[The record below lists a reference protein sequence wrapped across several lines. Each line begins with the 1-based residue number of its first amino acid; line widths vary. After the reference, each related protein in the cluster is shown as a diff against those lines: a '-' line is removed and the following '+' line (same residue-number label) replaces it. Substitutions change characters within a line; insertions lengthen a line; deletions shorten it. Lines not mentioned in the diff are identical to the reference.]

1 MNELKSY
8 TEYAVSTPTADFV
21 IGFDFNYGED
31 AVNVTVDDVPASE
44 AGYTVVYLN
53 ETTIRLSPSVP
64 SGVVRLQRETD
75 IDQTDHAYRAGAKF
89 IAQTMDENFEQ
100 LRHSQQE
107 VRDGFVKLA
116 DDTYEIIDT
125 LKEVGQSAQ
134 DAADAAEVAAELA
147 NNAAAQV
154 NDKVS
159 YEDFNNKPHNAMLGR
174 DAASAHPTSSILD
187 ASGET
192 QQQVN
197 YNGGAKWH
205 SRVGG
210 YKENE
215 RVILANGDIV
225 KSTVD
230 GNVNDPNVD
239 MTGWVNDKY
248 ANGFTVDTIAE
259 LLALQNIKDSDT
271 AKVKG
276 FRTPTNFA
284 LKTPYKGGGEFI
296 YVAEKTSENDGFI
309 VYNGWV
315 RQNVTTIKP
324 EYIGAYGDGVTDDW
338 EYLQKASIYSIL
350 NKRELELD
358 ATTYS
363 VSKPWYVNAID
374 FARCQAT
381 ATGKNVLAA
390 HQMQY
395 LKIRGQGFKNTTIK
409 GTGKHVIQVGN
420 FVDDNY
426 GVGAIA
432 SWYADISDFTVEGDS
447 VNSQYALAG
456 SFLNHF
462 NFSNINCFGGTKG
475 AWYIRRATWTPS
487 LWCNFSNCRGTGGEI
502 AGLFEC
508 NSFTWDKRCFFGYGS
523 VYNMS
528 ITGSRNIAIGVS
540 MEFSASSGDGI
551 AFVYLNGSCEFN
563 APDFESGSGTNTQ
576 NAFLLA
582 ENSNLVVTMPTLIG
596 LKGAL
601 IKAENDNTTAR
612 WVVYP
617 LQTQGRTDNATLNNW
632 QVSSNKPLS
641 IQALPKWKYK
651 KHEVKTVALTNTAAA
666 WSANTVVMA
675 SATTVSSDYEN
686 ALLPHA
692 IRVQNTGT
700 ASVEVRIGLIDG
712 GGTVSYVGNKTIAA
726 GTTVT
731 LDDRE
736 LNYGISMYTGE
747 YIRQVYVGYRYSG
760 TDGTI
765 IVTPVSIEAQSS
777 I

>member
-1 MNELKSY
+1 MQQPTRLISTPFAQEGEK
-8 TEYAVSTPTADFV
+8 TEIQNVTGEFDNSATYQLGFPPLTMQSIRLGGKPPKGTDFNGILFDITENISFLCKGGRYQYNAGLSTLIGGYPEGSNLLLDDNVTEVVSTVAGNQNNPNADMTGWTFKPNRTTAEYV
-21 IGFDFNYGED
+21 
-31 AVNVTVDDVPASE
+31 
-44 AGYTVVYLN
+44 
-53 ETTIRLSPSVP
+53 
-64 SGVVRLQRETD
+64 
-75 IDQTDHAYRAGAKF
+75 
-89 IAQTMDENFEQ
+89 
-100 LRHSQQE
+100 
-107 VRDGFVKLA
+107 
-116 DDTYEIIDT
+116 
-125 LKEVGQSAQ
+125 
-134 DAADAAEVAAELA
+134 
-147 NNAAAQV
+147 
-154 NDKVS
+154 
-159 YEDFNNKPHNAMLGR
+159 
-174 DAASAHPTSSILD
+174 LD

-197 YNGGAKWH
+197 YNGGSKWH

-210 YKENE
+210 YLENE
-215 RVILANGDIV
+215 RVVLTNGDTV
-225 KSTVD
+225 KSTID
-230 GNVNDPNVD
+230 ANTNDPNSN
-239 MTGWVNDKY
+239 MTGWVNVGN
-248 ANGFTVDTIAE
+248 NGVVESIAD
-259 LLALQNIKDSDT
+259 LLAIPNPKNGSRVY
-271 AKVKG
+271 VKG

-284 LKTPYKGGGEFI
+284 LKTPYKGGSDFI
-296 YVAEKTSENDGFI
+296 YISSKAAENDGFI

-315 RQNVTTIKP
+315 RQGVTTIKP
-324 EYIGAYGDGVTDDW
+324 EYNGAYGDGVTDDW
-338 EYLQKASIYSIL
+338 EHLQKSSIYSIL

-358 ATTYS
+358 ATTYL
-363 VSKPWYVNAID
+363 VSKPWYINAID

-390 HQMQY
+390 HQTNY
-395 LKIRGQGFKNTTIK
+395 LKVRGQGFKNTTIK
-409 GTGKHVIQVGN
+409 GVGKHVVQVGN

-426 GVGAIA
+426 GIGAIA

-487 LWCNFSNCRGTGGEI
+487 LWCSFSNCRGTGGEI

-523 VYNMS
+523 IYNMS

-540 MEFSASSGDGI
+540 MEFSAASGDGT
-551 AFVYLNGSCEFN
+551 AFVYLSGSCEFN
-563 APDFESGSGTNTQ
+563 APDFESGVGTSTQ

-601 IKAENDNTTAR
+601 FKAENDNTTAR

-617 LQTQGRTDNATLNNW
+617 LQTQGRIDNPTLNNW
-632 QVSSNKPLS
+632 QVASNKPIS

-651 KHEVKTVALTNTAAA
+651 KHEVKTITLTNTATA

-675 SATTVSSDYEN
+675 AATTVSSDYEN
-686 ALLPHA
+686 ALMPHA

-700 ASVEVRIGLIDG
+700 ASVEVRIGLIDD
-712 GGTVSYVGNKTIAA
+712 GGTVAYVGNKTIAA

-736 LNYGISMYTGE
+736 LNYGISMYTGA
-747 YIRQVYVGYRYSG
+747 YIRQVYIGYRYTG

-765 IVTPVSIEAQSS
+765 VVTPVSIEAQNS